1 METLSEVPG
10 CLQVYLHYVYR
21 DYKEKPVDSY
31 CTFNKHNNN
40 ITFVLAVSF
49 AFKVLASDRLVV
61 ISKSSHQRIR
71 RLLLSPLNAL
81 L

>member
-1 METLSEVPG
+1 METLNEVPDY
-10 CLQVYLHYVYR
+10 LQVYLHYVYR

-31 CTFNKHNNN
+31 CAFNKDNN
-40 ITFVLAVSF
+40 TFCPCSF
-49 AFKVLASDRLVV
+49 LLLIV